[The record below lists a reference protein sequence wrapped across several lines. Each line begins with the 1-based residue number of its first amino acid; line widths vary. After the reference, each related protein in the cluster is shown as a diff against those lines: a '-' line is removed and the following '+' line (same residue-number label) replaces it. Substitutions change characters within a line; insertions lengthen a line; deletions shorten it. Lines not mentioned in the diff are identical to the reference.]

1 MANSTKKLS
10 PAPARRSPS
19 KDKTVLVID
28 VGGTHIKLAL
38 STSKERVKF
47 ESGPRF
53 TPARLM
59 AAIRKEAGDWQYDCV
74 TMGIPTPVVHNRPA
88 REPQNLGKGWMKFDF
103 EKALG
108 KPCRLINDAAM
119 QALGSY
125 EGGRMLFIGLGTGLG
140 SALVLDDV
148 VVPLELGEL
157 SYTQKYTYED
167 MLGRAGRKR
176 LGQDRWEKALHDI
189 VARLRMAFVT
199 DYITIG
205 GGNAKR
211 VNHLPDGARL
221 GDNRYALRG
230 GLRIWGVGLAGVERK
245 KHTLIFR

>member
-1 MANSTKKLS
+1 MAT
-10 PAPARRSPS
+10 PRSR
-19 KDKTVLVID
+19 KTKTVLVVD

-38 STSKERVKF
+38 STSKDRLKCA
-47 ESGPRF
+47 SGPRF

-59 AAIRKEAGDWQYDCV
+59 AAVEKQAGDWEFDCV
-74 TMGIPTPVVHNRPA
+74 TMGIPTPVVQNRPV

-103 EKALG
+103 AKAFG

-140 SALVLDDV
+140 SAMVLDDV

-157 SYTQKYTYED
+157 SYSPKYTYED
-167 MLGRAGRKR
+167 MLGRDGRKR
-176 LGQDRWEKALHDI
+176 LGQNRWEKALHEI
-189 VARLRMAFVT
+189 VARLHLAFVT

-211 VNHLPDGARL
+211 IEQLPDGARL
-221 GDNRYALRG
+221 GDNRFAMLG
-230 GLRIWGVGLAGVERK
+230 GLRVWGLGPTGVETKR
-245 KHTLIFR
+245 HTLLIC

>member
-1 MANSTKKLS
+1 MPMTTPRSRPASKK
-10 PAPARRSPS
+10 
-19 KDKTVLVID
+19 KTVLVVD

-47 ESGPRF
+47 ASGPRF
-53 TPARLM
+53 TPRGLM
-59 AAIRKEAGDWQYDCV
+59 AAVAKATADWKYDLV
-74 TMGIPTPVVHNRPA
+74 SMGIPTPVVHNRPA

-103 EKALG
+103 EKAFG

-157 SYTQKYTYED
+157 SYSPKYTYED
-167 MLGRAGRKR
+167 MLGREGRKR
-176 LGQDRWEKALHDI
+176 LGQDHWEKALHEI

-211 VNHLPDGARL
+211 IEKLPDGARL
-221 GDNRYALRG
+221 GDNRFALLG
-230 GLRIWGVGLAGVERK
+230 GLRVWGIGRTGVERK
-245 KHTLIFR
+245 KHTLIIR